1 MAVRS
6 KNPITAAP
14 TINGTSK
21 GAKMKITEKERRRF
35 EALVKKAKTLSE
47 VQKLEKALAE
57 GRLPAGV
64 GDEDAMD
71 ET

>member
-6 KNPITAAP
+6 KNALSFAP
-14 TINGTSK
+14 TVNGSSSK
-21 GAKMKITEKERRRF
+21 RTKMTEKERKRL
-35 EALVKKAKTLSE
+35 EGLVKKAKTLAE

-64 GDEDAMD
+64 GEDDESMD

>member
-1 MAVRS
+1 
-6 KNPITAAP
+6 
-14 TINGTSK
+14 
-21 GAKMKITEKERRRF
+21 MKITDKEKKRF
-35 EALVKKAKTLSE
+35 ETLVKNAKTLGE

-64 GDEDAMD
+64 GDQDAMD